1 VAVVVVVL
9 LVLLEMRAVQAVV
22 AAVKTLLL
30 RWQVVQET
38 PQAPLQ
44 VKEILAV
51 MAHLHRG
58 VAMEVAAAV
67 LALLE
72 ATLHPME
79 VRAEMEPR
87 LQLPALLWLTLAAVV
102 VVLLLGLALL
112 AGRAVVVQAQQVLV
126 LAATVQATLAAVAA
140 VELIQPVATAARVL

>member
-87 LQLPALLWLTLAAVV
+87 LQLPALL
-102 VVLLLGLALL
+102 
-112 AGRAVVVQAQQVLV
+112 
-126 LAATVQATLAAVAA
+126 
-140 VELIQPVATAARVL
+140 